1 MKKNLI
7 TVIALL
13 LAISMLSGILASC
26 NNRAPDGKETQSAGT
41 ENSTESKADNTE
53 QSTDPVEGTSQV
65 GEATEPSESGSA
77 SESESDKPDNSEG
90 ETSNV
95 TPGTESSE
103 SNSST
108 TETTESEGKEET
120 ESGNKVANKNDS
132 VIELAD
138 ALANGVQAYFTD
150 ASRTHFSMQN
160 LEMTMNY
167 SRANTNKQLV
177 ESIKNTKGA
186 TYVQNTMDV
195 FVRMNSGNTYYASGS
210 SKSAEV
216 NLYRFGYY
224 YYEGFFEFQNFASSE
239 YALANPTTVNI
250 KGQTSR
256 LNQMVASTDGE
267 NPAYVI
273 VDPEDANTP
282 VDPWLSI
289 TKRISFPL
297 SKNDALVIVAKSL
310 GDTTGITIY
319 ADFGTGY
326 KGDQTTTVNF
336 INDGEY
342 NTYYVPLSGINGFSE
357 SGTLSGIRIDP
368 NGTAGGGVAIES
380 LTVGGSIDLP
390 SNLSINR
397 HFHVYSDKMH
407 HAVQFAVTERTEDIA
422 EVGMLTEINADTVS
436 KLIVVT
442 SDDKTYTSLD
452 AGFSWDDVVAVGF
465 DVKDAGI
472 FGFILP
478 ADEIAGKIK
487 VELKDGVYVIEQT
500 RTPSANGVDGVI
512 IPSIDTTQKDK
523 NGKYIHAEGVKNNGN
538 DVYLGQRIYTDE
550 NHDFGEFIKETSFE
564 RHPIESKMVNVASGS
579 DGANF
584 QGYDAMRGIYYF
596 TIATPPG
603 GFYHPYNNPQK
614 NYKVNFMIR
623 SDMDRDIYVMTK
635 GSGGLLECAVLLDED
650 DLLLPVPIEVIK
662 NFSEATGERNLY
674 NISDPTF
681 SEAIFCLSLKK
692 SVRQQYTIINLY
704 QNWGNYPLKQL
715 SQIPFHCPYYH
726 LSTGVTETNCVL
738 PWFGC
743 VTTSKTFSSTLPD
756 FRSMS
761 APFWKAQPQHNSCG
775 SHSWLRYTDTDGITY
790 SVESQIN
797 YITSYG
803 PTYAELVW
811 ENLSDDGKI
820 KVTYTHMEM
829 PQTDENRTYYTME
842 YEFLEDLT
850 IESFKDNFR
859 FYTVTDNSGTGTYK
873 KLGYLNEQNK
883 SVVIDSNQDA
893 TSTPEYVLGDNCP
906 YFSFFMMPDWDRES
920 TSVEGYANVAF
931 LVYNSE
937 FVIGGEEQDHN
948 FLIKN
953 PKDEV
958 LVTLDIDGTVEF
970 KKGDKIT
977 INAILLP
984 WGSQQYED
992 GITDLTTTPP
1002 NYEYTDVVGTDENG
1016 DPIYYMD
1023 KNVRDVRENTL
1034 LNPLTVQSET
1044 DEIIESPFIPKVR
1057 SKDGKTAEFTLSG
1070 GENNVAVRIY
1080 GFNML
1085 TAPTVEEYVNGEWVE
1100 YVLSSKNNPDS
1111 NGYYHYYDGYMVN
1124 YDEDGTYS
1132 YSFVT
1137 TMYDGAPRKF
1147 RISAHSAF
1155 TGWPEEIL
1163 PEGNEDFLSLYYD
1176 YEEIFKLINNGSQMF
1191 GTPVMG
1197 GEDDEDPYT
1206 SIFVKTDNSYGESY
1220 LTLFSDEQNEKMT
1233 GQYLVIKYRVP
1244 KTNKESI
1251 KYLEIFTSTTT
1262 NQATQ
1267 SGSFAHVLTADG
1279 EWHVDIIDL
1288 SQAKKGYTESDD
1300 GGYYAKLLRVD
1311 IFNGNFQFA
1320 DTHVDIAYIGIESDI
1335 ETVCELESGKMKVF
1349 NFFSGKENYNID
1361 VETGKPIIESYI
1373 DPSSGYTEST
1383 EKFGAFFDSVSG
1395 TNSQASAG
1403 SAAGGIGKIVG
1414 VTVSKDLTFSAKGW
1428 CGVNGGVEK
1437 YVYSVDGGK
1446 TWLDCSGAWGISSA
1460 AIIKAAAYKAGGE
1473 GYAFDDDTATMAG
1486 GAFQGAGLIFD
1497 LSAYNG
1503 QTVNVILAAVPKNDT
1518 KTLAILFCFEN
1529 IQCIKP
1535 TVLDSASQY
1544 TESSLSFAS
1553 QIDSVN
1559 GTANVKTA
1567 SSTGSYGTY
1576 DGVVSVNENGQILLR
1591 GWCALDGGVSKYI
1604 WTPDKGKTWYDVSGT
1619 IYNASEKIVTT
1630 GQTRANATF
1639 ADLEASKKNGAFQ
1652 DGGILIDLTPFKD
1665 STETMDIFVCAVT
1678 ETNPEEVVVLYLLK
1692 GVSTNP

>member
-1 MKKNLI
+1 MKKNSI
-7 TVIALL
+7 TIIALL
-13 LAISMLSGILASC
+13 LAVLMTVSVFASC
-26 NNRAPDGKETQSAGT
+26 ANKGGENETQNHGT
-41 ENSTESKADNTE
+41 TVESE
-53 QSTDPVEGTSQV
+53 SQSNKQEET
-65 GEATEPSESGSA
+65 ATPSESGSDVEETSGPSD
-77 SESESDKPDNSEG
+77 SESTQETESTSTDKGSADTE
-90 ETSNV
+90 
-95 TPGTESSE
+95 TESSNTE
-103 SNSST
+103 ASGTEDST
-108 TETTESEGKEET
+108 TTEASGKEET
-120 ESGNKVANKNDS
+120 ESGNKVANKNDN

-138 ALANGVQAYFTD
+138 SLANGVQAYFTD

-195 FVRMNSGNTYYASGS
+195 FVRMNSGNTYFASGS
-210 SKSAEV
+210 TKTAEV

-224 YYEGFFEFQNFASSE
+224 YYEGLFEFQNFASSE
-239 YALANPTTVNI
+239 YALANPTTINV

-256 LNQMVASTDGE
+256 LNQMEASTDGE
-267 NPAYVI
+267 NPAYII
-273 VDPEDANTP
+273 VDPADPDTRP
-282 VDPWLSI
+282 DPWLSI
-289 TKRISFPL
+289 TKKISFPL
-297 SKNDALVIVAKSL
+297 DKNDAIVIVAKAL
-310 GDTTGITIY
+310 GDTTGATFY
-319 ADFGTGY
+319 LNFGSGY
-326 KGDQTTTVNF
+326 KEGQTISVPFVN
-336 INDGEY
+336 NGEY
-342 NTYYVPLSGINGFSE
+342 NTYYIPLSGINGYTE
-357 SGTLSGIRIDP
+357 SATLIGIRIDP
-368 NGTAGGGVAIES
+368 NGTAGGGIAVEGLA
-380 LTVGGSIDLP
+380 VGGSIDLP
-390 SNLSINR
+390 NNLSINR

-407 HAVQFAVTERTEDIA
+407 QAVQFAVTEKTENIA
-422 EVGMLTEINADTVS
+422 EVGMLTEIGADTVS
-436 KLIVVT
+436 KLMVVT

-452 AGFSWDDVVAVGF
+452 AGFSWDDVIAVGF
-465 DVKDAGI
+465 DIKDAGI

-500 RTPSANGVDGVI
+500 RTPSVDGVDGVI

-538 DVYLGQRIYTDE
+538 DFYIGQRIYTDE

-564 RHPIESKMVNVASGS
+564 RHPLDSKMVNVASGS
-579 DGANF
+579 DGAQF

-603 GFYHPYNNPQK
+603 GFYTPYNSPQR

-623 SDMDRDIYVMTK
+623 SDVDRDIYVMTK
-635 GSGGLLECAVLLDED
+635 SSGGLLECAVLMDED
-650 DLLLPVPIEVIK
+650 DMLLPVPIEVIK
-662 NFSEATGERNLY
+662 NFSEALGERNLY

-681 SEAIFCLSLKK
+681 SEAIFCISLKK

-743 VTTSKTFSSTLPD
+743 VTTGKTFSSTLPD

-761 APFWKAQPQHNSCG
+761 APFWKSQPQHNSCG
-775 SHSWLRYTDTDGITY
+775 SHSWLRYTDTEGVTY

-850 IESFKDNFR
+850 IESFKNNFR

-893 TSTPEYVLGDNCP
+893 TQAPEYVLGDQCP

-920 TSVEGYANVAF
+920 TSVEGYSNLAF

-937 FVIGGEEQDHN
+937 FMLGGEAQDYR
-948 FLIKN
+948 FLIQN

-958 LVTLDIDGTVEF
+958 IVTLDIDGTVEF
-970 KKGDKIT
+970 MKGDKIT

-1044 DEIIESPFIPKVR
+1044 DEIIESPFVPKVR

-1137 TMYDGAPRKF
+1137 TMYEGAPRKF
-1147 RISAHSAF
+1147 RIKADKAF
-1155 TGWPEEIL
+1155 SGWPDEIL
-1163 PEGNEDFLSLYYD
+1163 PESNEDFLSLYYD
-1176 YEEIFKLINNGSQMF
+1176 YDELYKLINNGSQMF

-1220 LTLFSDEQNEKMT
+1220 LTLFSDEQSSKMT
-1233 GQYLVIKYRVP
+1233 GQYFVIKYRVP
-1244 KTNKESI
+1244 ATNQESI
-1251 KYLEIFTSTTT
+1251 KYLEIYTSTIT

-1267 SGSFAHVLTADG
+1267 SGCFAHVLTADG

-1288 SQAKKGYTESDD
+1288 SQSKKGYTESDD

-1320 DTHVDIAYIGIESDI
+1320 DTHVDIAYIGVESDI
-1335 ETVCELESGKMKVF
+1335 GTVCELESGKMKVF
-1349 NFFSGKENYNID
+1349 NFFAGKNSYNID
-1361 VETGKPIIESYI
+1361 VETGEPIIESYI

-1383 EKFGAFFDSVSG
+1383 EKFGALLDSISG
-1395 TNSQASAG
+1395 VNSQASAG
-1403 SAAGGIGKIVG
+1403 SSAGGMGKVLG

-1428 CGVNGGVEK
+1428 CGVNGGIEK

-1446 TWLDCSGAWGISSA
+1446 TWKDCSGAFGISSQ
-1460 AIIKAAAYKAGGE
+1460 AIINAAAYKAGSD
-1473 GYAFDDDTATMAG
+1473 GYMFDDPEATKIG

-1497 LSAYNG
+1497 LSDYEG
-1503 QTVNVILAAVPKNDT
+1503 QTVTVILAAVPKNDT
-1518 KTLAILFCFEN
+1518 KTLALLFCFEN
-1529 IQCIKP
+1529 IKCIKP
-1535 TVLDSASQY
+1535 TVLDPASQY

-1559 GTANVKTA
+1559 GTPNVKTA
-1567 SSTGSYGTY
+1567 SSAGSYGTY

-1604 WTPDKGKTWYDVSGT
+1604 WTPDNGKTWYDVGGT
-1619 IYNASEKIVTT
+1619 VYNASEKIVTT

-1652 DGGILIDLTPFKD
+1652 DSGILIDLTPFKD

-1678 ETNPEEVVVLYLLK
+1678 ETNPEEVAILYLLK